1 MSRCKACDSVMEDSE
16 IIWKEEECE
25 HEELCSKCLKLIR
38 QYEEEDDFDVTTIID
53 VSNITDEEI
62 L

>member
-1 MSRCKACDSVMEDSE
+1 MEDSE